1 MAKKAA
7 TLAELQEL
15 HALIAR
21 SLNKRI
27 TQDMEDEIPTDAAT
41 QSPHVKLWYDR
52 TLAAMFIT
60 LSDQR
65 TEAGLTA
72 LVDAGM
78 LTAERKAAIVEAM
91 Q

>member
-1 MAKKAA
+1 MARKAA
-7 TLAELQEL
+7 TLGELQEL
-15 HALIAR
+15 HSLIAK

-52 TLAAMFIT
+52 TRAAMFIT
-60 LSDQR
+60 LADPR
-65 TEAGLTA
+65 TDAGLTA

-78 LTAERKAAIVEAM
+78 LTAERKVEIIEAM